1 MDLAI
6 ILVHVYMYLLSQV
19 TIDNYQAFISS
30 SVADNKPKVLI
41 FSSNQHPSLSHLLVA
56 MKKRFFMSVGFVTA
70 SKQKNN
76 KLIKDLGITVAKEN
90 ILLYKEDH
98 EQTFCTTFGEF
109 VFSFLCI
116 FTSVL
121 GNYIFINHINH
132 EIRYRLMRLLNN
144 FNYSIITIIV

>member
-98 EQTFCTTFGEF
+98 DKPFAQHLVSLCSTFY
-109 VFSFLCI
+109 VFLHRCQ
-116 FTSVL
+116 
-121 GNYIFINHINH
+121 
-132 EIRYRLMRLLNN
+132 EIIQ
-144 FNYSIITIIV
+144 YSR